1 MEYLHGGDIY
11 TDNKIRLDFSVN
23 TNPFGMPE
31 AVKKAAAASEQS
43 WERYPDSLSRTI
55 RQSLAKYYGDGIKPE
70 HLICGNGA
78 SDLFY
83 TLVFALRPGKALVPS
98 PSFAEYETALSAAGC
113 KTERF
118 YPGEEYGF
126 ALDGGERDFLSRVAD
141 SSGTDMV
148 IIGNPGN
155 PTGMAADNGWID
167 RLAGLCREKGI
178 FLVVDECFNWFL
190 KDRAKFSVIPLIK
203 KRPEEY
209 GHVMAVNAFTKVYAM
224 AGLRFGYALCTDQM
238 ILERTECCRQP
249 WSVSAPAE
257 AAALAAVR
265 EAAVNGGWIDRTVA
279 AVERERQFLADGLE
293 RMGFT
298 VFPSMVNYILFK
310 SGNCFDYKEF
320 CRDRGIL
327 IRSCE
332 NFDGLDK
339 RYYRVSVRLHEEN
352 KALLECMKA
361 AGGKG

>member
-11 TDNKIRLDFSVN
+11 TDKKIRLDFSVN
-23 TNPFGMPE
+23 TNPFGMPD
-31 AVKKAAAASEQS
+31 AVKKAVAASAGS
-43 WERYPDSLSRTI
+43 WERYPDSLSRSI
-55 RQSLAKYYGDGIKPE
+55 RLSLAEYYGGRIEPE

-83 TLVFALRPGKALVPS
+83 TLVFALRPKKALVPS
-98 PSFAEYETALSAAGC
+98 PSFAEYEMALSAAGC
-113 KTERF
+113 ETERF
-118 YPGEEYGF
+118 YPEEAYGF
-126 ALDGGERDFLSRVAD
+126 ALDRGEKDFLRYVAD
-141 SSGTDMV
+141 SSAIDMV

-167 RLAGLCREKGI
+167 SLVGLCREKGI

-203 KRPEEY
+203 KRPEKY
-209 GHVMAVNAFTKVYAM
+209 GHVMVVNAFTKIYAM
-224 AGLRFGYALCTDQM
+224 AGLRFGYAVCTDQR
-238 ILERTECCRQP
+238 IPERMESCRQP

-257 AAALAAVR
+257 AAAMAAVK
-265 EAAVNGGWIDRTVA
+265 EASMNGSWIDRTVSE
-279 AVERERQFLADGLE
+279 VERERAFLSEGLE

-320 CRDRGIL
+320 CRAKGIL
-327 IRSCE
+327 LRSCE
-332 NFDGLDK
+332 NFDGLDN

-352 KALLECMKA
+352 KALLACMKA
-361 AGGKG
+361 AGGQE

>member
-11 TDNKIRLDFSVN
+11 TDNKIRLEFSVN

-98 PSFAEYETALSAAGC
+98 PAFAEYETALSAAGC

-155 PTGMAADNGWID
+155 PTGMAADNGWIGRSVQGKRD
-167 RLAGLCREKGI
+167 
-178 FLVVDECFNWFL
+178 
-190 KDRAKFSVIPLIK
+190 FS
-203 KRPEEY
+203 
-209 GHVMAVNAFTKVYAM
+209 
-224 AGLRFGYALCTDQM
+224 
-238 ILERTECCRQP
+238 
-249 WSVSAPAE
+249 
-257 AAALAAVR
+257 
-265 EAAVNGGWIDRTVA
+265 
-279 AVERERQFLADGLE
+279 
-293 RMGFT
+293 
-298 VFPSMVNYILFK
+298 
-310 SGNCFDYKEF
+310 
-320 CRDRGIL
+320 RG
-327 IRSCE
+327 R
-332 NFDGLDK
+332 
-339 RYYRVSVRLHEEN
+339 
-352 KALLECMKA
+352 
-361 AGGKG
+361 